1 IKIINCIIVIILLF
15 SLQVFAE
22 GQTQNYEENTAE
34 DAIEDAINDE
44 SIIEG
49 DNSEENSND
58 DNYDGSNTDFPDY
71 DDIIVT
77 ISVRGAEIKDVLMM
91 LTEQSGINLVPD
103 ETVQGQ
109 VTIDLKNVEIMEA
122 MRTLTIAYG
131 YHFNMIADNIFMVSR
146 EGYQAPADIRYQDGL
161 LTIRVENGDVRKVI
175 NQIADLTNIN
185 IIMNEQI
192 QGTVSANLT
201 DVPLEIG
208 LSHFLQANGFSLSM
222 SDGIYRIYMA
232 GRYDD
237 SNLAISVKDGLVTI
251 DVRQADLAEVIR
263 TISRL
268 ADINMVVFSGVRDVV
283 DLKLD
288 DVPVDEAIDIIL
300 SGTRFGY
307 IKSQGVY
314 LIGDKN
320 GGSPSSSLITESRI
334 IPLEYLEVEKVP
346 ALLPHNF
353 PPSNVKV
360 LTEQNALLV
369 TGTNSEIDDL
379 TEYIAKLDTKIPLIV
394 VDALILELNRN
405 ESEGP
410 EMKLGM
416 NYEDNEEKVLFDS
429 LLGKLNYRSV
439 LELPSDFYLKVN
451 SMVSQNQ
458 ATIKARPNI
467 TTLNGQ
473 QASID
478 VGTVQYYKV
487 VNTDNDGNEDTKYQS
502 VNGGVTLQVTPWVSS
517 SGEIT
522 IKLKP
527 TVSNI
532 GAPSSGGPPQISRR
546 AVETTVR
553 VRDGQTIVIGGLI
566 QNIGSNIKTN
576 VPFLSEIPIIGGL
589 FKSDNSDINM
599 TELVMYITPR
609 VLSLEEENVVEEMQ
623 QRELELDSL
632 YEEE

>member
-1 IKIINCIIVIILLF
+1 MFRRKFRGKARIILCIITIILIF
-15 SLQVFAE
+15 SLQVLSE
-22 GQTQNYEENTAE
+22 DQTQETGHIIGNTNE
-34 DAIEDAINDE
+34 DNEDVLNDE
-44 SIIEG
+44 NFDSTEFV
-49 DNSEENSND
+49 N
-58 DNYDGSNTDFPDY
+58 Y

-77 ISVRGAEIKDVLMM
+77 ISVRGADIKDVLMM

-131 YHFNMIADNIFMVSR
+131 FHFNMIADNIFMVSR
-146 EGYQAPADIRYQDGL
+146 EGYQPPADIRYQDGL

-192 QGTVSANLT
+192 QGTVSANLNKI
-201 DVPLEIG
+201 PLETG
-208 LSHFLQANGFSLSM
+208 LSHFLQANGYSLSK
-222 SDGIYRIYMA
+222 SDNIYRVYMS
-232 GRYDD
+232 GRYDE
-237 SNLAISVKDGLVTI
+237 SNLAISVKDGLVSI
-251 DVRQADLAEVIR
+251 DVRQADLAEVLR

-268 ADINMVVFSGVRDVV
+268 ADVNMVVFSGVRDVV

-288 DVPVDEAIDIIL
+288 DVPVKEVIDIIL
-300 SGTRFGY
+300 SGTRFAY
-307 IKSQGVY
+307 VKSQGVY

-320 GGSPSSSLITESRI
+320 AGSPSSSLITESRI

-369 TGTNSEIDDL
+369 TGTNTEIDHL
-379 TEYIAKLDTKIPLIV
+379 TEYIDKLDTKIPLIV
-394 VDALILELNRN
+394 VDALILELNKN

-410 EMKLGM
+410 EMRLGM
-416 NYEDNEEKVLFDS
+416 NYEEGDDRVLFDS

-451 SMVSQNQ
+451 SLVSQNQ

-487 VNTDNDGNEDTKYQS
+487 VNTDDNGNEDTKYQS

-532 GAPSSGGPPQISRR
+532 GAPSSEGPPQISRR
-546 AVETTVR
+546 TVETTVR
-553 VRDGQTIVIGGLI
+553 VKDGQTIVIGGLI
-566 QNIGSNIKTN
+566 QNIGSNKKSS
-576 VPFLSEIPIIGGL
+576 VPILSEIPIIGGL
-589 FKSDNSDINM
+589 FKNDNDDINM

-609 VLSLEEENVVEEMQ
+609 VLSIEEENVAEEMKK
-623 QRELELDSL
+623 REEELDSL